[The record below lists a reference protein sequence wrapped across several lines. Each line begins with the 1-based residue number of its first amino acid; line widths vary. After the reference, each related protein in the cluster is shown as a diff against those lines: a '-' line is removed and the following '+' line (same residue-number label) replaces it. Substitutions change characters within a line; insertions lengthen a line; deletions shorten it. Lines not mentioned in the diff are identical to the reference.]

1 MCIPLEPDMWDVMK
15 IVIPKVRPYWVKLA
29 YSMGYDIYNVMT
41 FEGGCGPVTINMQCY
56 KLFENWLTTGCG
68 CTPKTWQTLFHRI
81 EQVDELSA
89 AAEEI
94 KRQLVEQV
102 KQKPAE

>member
-1 MCIPLEPDMWDVMK
+1 MVK
-15 IVIPKVRPYWVKLA
+15 IVIPKVKSHWVELA
-29 YSMGYDIYNVMT
+29 YSMGYDIYDVEG
-41 FEGGCGPVTINMQCY
+41 FEIGCSSLAMQCRE
-56 KLFENWLTTGCG
+56 LFEDWLSTDNG

-94 KRQLVEQV
+94 KRRLIEQV
-102 KQKPAE
+102 KQKLAE